1 MARGWESKDVESQI
15 TGARAAAGHRNPHD
29 LTIVERERIN
39 KRASLML
46 DRSRVTS
53 ELNTARN
60 ERFRLQLRAEMEFI
74 DRQLAALEP
83 QA

>member
-1 MARGWESKDVESQI
+1 MARGWESKDVESQ
-15 TGARAAAGHRNPHD
+15 TTSAHADVDHRGPHD
-29 LTIVERERIN
+29 LSIAERGRIH
-39 KRASLML
+39 KRASLMM
-46 DRSRVTS
+46 DRSRVTR

-60 ERFRLQLRAEMEFI
+60 ERFRLQLRAELEFI

>member
-15 TGARAAAGHRNPHD
+15 TVAHSSANPRNPHV
-29 LTIVERERIN
+29 LSIAERERSN
-39 KRASLML
+39 KRVSLMM
-46 DRSRVTS
+46 DRSRVTN

-60 ERFRLQLRAEMEFI
+60 ERFRVQLRAELEFI

>member
-15 TGARAAAGHRNPHD
+15 TGAHAGANHRYHQELSNED
-29 LTIVERERIN
+29 RERIN
-39 KRASLML
+39 KRASLLL
-46 DRSRVTS
+46 DRSRVTG

-60 ERFRLQLRAEMEFI
+60 ERFRLQLRAELEFI
-74 DRQLAALEP
+74 DRQLSSLEP

>member
-15 TGARAAAGHRNPHD
+15 AGVRAAVNHRNPHD
-29 LTIVERERIN
+29 RTLAERERLN

-46 DRSRVTS
+46 DRSRVTT

-60 ERFRLQLRAEMEFI
+60 ERFRLQLRAELEFI
-74 DRQLAALEP
+74 DRQLASLEP

>member
-15 TGARAAAGHRNPHD
+15 TGAHAAANHSNHHELSNAD
-29 LTIVERERIN
+29 RERIN
-39 KRASLML
+39 KRASLLL
-46 DRSRVTS
+46 DRSRVTG

-60 ERFRLQLRAEMEFI
+60 ERFRLQLRAEVEFI
-74 DRQLAALEP
+74 DRQLSSLEP